1 MELRHSETIGKV
13 VEVLAKASSEF
24 HPITKSSTN
33 PYYGQKYADLSA
45 LIDATRPA
53 LAANG
58 LVVLQTPRV
67 IANRAVEIT
76 SMLAHSSGEFM
87 AFDISFPA
95 WQDTKDG
102 QRFDAQTI
110 GSAITYGRRYS
121 YQSLLNI
128 SAEKDDDG
136 NSTVKRNGHA
146 KTKTNGNGKVKPEAA
161 AAPVEEPRI
170 TQTEQ
175 NAFWSACKKSDKK
188 HPDVRAYLA
197 TLGVTNSDEIPKKDF
212 PAAIRWALE
221 AA

>member
-1 MELRHSETIGKV
+1 MELRHSDSMGKV
-13 VEVLAKASSEF
+13 IEALAKASSEF
-24 HPITKSSTN
+24 QPISKSCTN
-33 PYYGQKYADLSA
+33 PYYGQKYADLSS
-45 LIDATRPA
+45 LIEATRPA

-76 SMLAHSSGEFM
+76 SMLAHSSGEYI
-87 AFDISFPA
+87 AFDIAFPA

-102 QRFDAQTI
+102 ARFDAQTI

-128 SAEKDDDG
+128 SAEEDDDG
-136 NSTVKRNGHA
+136 NATVRRNRHA
-146 KTKTNGNGKVKPEAA
+146 EPARTNGNGKPNVQ
-161 AAPVEEPRI
+161 PVAVEQPRI

-175 NAFWSACKKSDKK
+175 NAFWSACKKSGKSKDQ
-188 HPDVRAYLA
+188 VRTKLDE
-197 TLGVTNSDEIPKKDF
+197 LGIAGSDEILKKDF
-212 PAAIRWALE
+212 LSALTWALE